1 MPGYEKG
8 VPKDAPLL
16 FPVPAIDRFA
26 DLEEHLLQGVG
37 LGDSVPA
44 IEGRADD
51 DCFEVERIEKARK
64 VLERKDT
71 VAVLCVSEIPT
82 IILYPPSARKY
93 PPARSSTMMRYV
105 MMRIP
110 GTHAPTKHQRSPG
123 GIAPPWGGW
132 EGMNQHG

>member
-1 MPGYEKG
+1 M
-8 VPKDAPLL
+8 
-16 FPVPAIDRFA
+16 PAIDRLA

-51 DCFEVERIEKARK
+51 DCFEAERIEKARK

-82 IILYPPSARKY
+82 IILQPPPREDILLHQTGVYPRQPEILAY
-93 PPARSSTMMRYV
+93 
-105 MMRIP
+105 
-110 GTHAPTKHQRSPG
+110 
-123 GIAPPWGGW
+123 IAGAGSHFHHLAFGRAGRT
-132 EGMNQHG
+132 E